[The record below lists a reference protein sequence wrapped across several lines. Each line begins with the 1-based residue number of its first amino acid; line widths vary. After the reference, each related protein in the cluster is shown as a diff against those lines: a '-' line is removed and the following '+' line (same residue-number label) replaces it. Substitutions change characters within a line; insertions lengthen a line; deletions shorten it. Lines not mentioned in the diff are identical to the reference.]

1 MIRIRGMNLLH
12 FILVTAVMLAA
23 WFNMYVPLLEA
34 QIAQTVS
41 IAVCVCYFILSIFF
55 YRTYN
60 AYKIGM
66 HRARE
71 TFYAE
76 TLANLFSDGITYLF
90 ACLIQ
95 LKALHILPVLL
106 VFLIQTFIS
115 GIWCRI
121 TNRIYFKLHKPLRTL
136 VIYKSDEDLEKF
148 HEIAYFESRFS
159 IQSKLK
165 NPQDIFDVLPE
176 IAGYQA
182 VIVSGIDATMRN
194 GIVKECID
202 KNIGCFFIPH
212 TGDVIIAG
220 AKHVQSFSVPIME
233 AKRAALR
240 PEYAFAKRAL
250 DIILSS
256 FALIVA
262 SPLMIVATLMI
273 RAYDH
278 GPALYKQV
286 RLTKNGKSF
295 TILKFR
301 SMCIDAE
308 KDGVA
313 RLASDHDRRI
323 TPIGKVMRAVRFDEF
338 PQFINILK
346 GDMSIVGPRPER
358 PEIAARYEKEIPAFS
373 LRLQVKAGLT
383 GMAQVYGKYDTAPKD
398 KLKMDL
404 MYINN
409 MSLMEDL
416 RLIFATAKVL
426 LMKESSQGISRGQVT
441 AADGEKVEKG
451 A

>member
-1 MIRIRGMNLLH
+1 MIRIKGMNLLH
-12 FILVTAVMLAA
+12 FILVTALMLAA
-23 WFNMYVPLLEA
+23 WFTMYVPLLDE
-34 QIAQTVS
+34 QDVQTVS
-41 IAVCVCYFILSIFF
+41 IAVCVCYIILSIFF

-60 AYKIGM
+60 SYKIGL
-66 HRARE
+66 HRVRE
-71 TFYAE
+71 TFYAQ
-76 TLANLFSDGITYLF
+76 TLANLFSNGITYLF

-95 LKALHILPVLL
+95 LRALSIIPMLL
-106 VFLIQTFIS
+106 VFLLQTVIS
-115 GIWCRI
+115 GIWCWI
-121 TNRIYFKLHKPLRTL
+121 ANQIYFKIHKPLKTL
-136 VIYKSDEDLEKF
+136 VIYKDDEDLEKLKK
-148 HEIAYFESRFS
+148 IAYFENRFDV
-159 IQSKLK
+159 QNKFK
-165 NPQDIFDVLPE
+165 NPQDIFEILPE
-176 IAGYQA
+176 VKGCHA
-182 VIVSGIDATMRN
+182 VIISGVDATMRN

-202 KNIGCFFIPH
+202 KNINCFFIPH

-220 AKHVQSFSVPIME
+220 ARHVQSFSIPIME
-233 AKRAALR
+233 AKRASLR

-250 DIILSS
+250 DIVLSS

-262 SPLMIVATLMI
+262 SPLMIIAALMI

-278 GPALYKQV
+278 GPALYKQT
-286 RLTKNGKSF
+286 RLTKNEKPF
-295 TILKFR
+295 EILKFR

-313 RLASDHDRRI
+313 RLASNHDCRI
-323 TPIGKVMRAVRFDEF
+323 TPIGKVMRAIRFDEL

-358 PEIAARYEKEIPAFS
+358 PELAARYKKEIPAFS

-383 GMAQVYGKYDTAPKD
+383 GTAQVYGKYNTEPKD

-416 RLIFATAKVL
+416 KLIFATVKIL
-426 LMKESSQGISRGQVT
+426 FMKESTEGAAAGKVT
-441 AADGEKVEKG
+441 ATDGEKAVKS